1 MVLRAKW
8 IPQNL
13 LFFVLCFVYL
23 WLVVEPHLIYHAF
36 GTILSNAPQYAMGWP
51 FLRNSLAVPGGFV
64 NYVSGFLSQGYCHPW
79 LGAAIIVLA
88 AFCLAEL
95 ARRHLLTAGF
105 APASVLAGLPAV
117 ALFLIYSHYKHPLPA
132 CLAVSLGLLLSLV
145 FEKLPLRQPLVRAA
159 ACCLAAAVGF
169 WLGGGG
175 TFMVFALATVV
186 YGLFARRDWKTVA
199 LALPVSVAIVW
210 ALAEYLFLISARQ
223 ACLILTPLALPV
235 TAGMDTFLKVLT
247 FLLYGFVPLTILL
260 VFIGR
265 SVSPRRGRKPG
276 VRSRRESRKK
286 GRHTPV
292 RQKRRSL
299 AILRKPVL
307 SAVPIV
313 LMALGLHF
321 SYDELRKPYVLSN
334 YYWRQKQWDKVIE
347 LARDL
352 PKGRNNIYVNH
363 DIIRAL
369 YHTGRLGY
377 DMFRFPQNP
386 QAILLTREK
395 TESDLTLAKL
405 SDAFLEL
412 GHVNMAEKLASEIL
426 ATKSHLGIA
435 LEELAWISIVKGNPS
450 TARIYLRALKKDIIY
465 RRRAESLLRGL
476 DSGFTRDQAAYIDG
490 IRSKMRDDTAA
501 ISGTEPIDQTLAAL
515 LEHNPRNKI
524 AFEYLMA
531 CYLLTG
537 RVDRIAENMDRLD
550 DLGYQSIPT
559 LYQEAILI
567 YYGARKQSVDLTR
580 FRISRETLQRY
591 RTFVQIRGAMQ
602 PQNRQAVLNRLIR
615 DFGTSYFFY
624 YSFGRV
630 GL

>member
-36 GTILSNAPQYAMGWP
+36 GTILSNAPQYATGWP
-51 FLRNSLAVPGGFV
+51 FLRDSLAVPGGFV
-64 NYVSGFLSQGYCHPW
+64 NYVSGFLSQGYYYPW

-88 AFCLAEL
+88 GFCLAEL
-95 ARRHLLTAGF
+95 ARRHLVTAGF
-105 APASVLAGLPAV
+105 ASASVLAGLPAV
-117 ALFLIYSHYKHPLPA
+117 VLFLICSHYKHPLPA

-145 FEKLPLRQPLVRAA
+145 FERLPSRQSPVRAV
-159 ACCLAAAVGF
+159 ACCLTAAVGF

-175 TFMVFALATVV
+175 TFVVFVLATVV
-186 YGLFARRDWKTVA
+186 YGLFVRRDWAIVA
-199 LALPVSVAIVW
+199 LALPASVTILWGV
-210 ALAEYLFLISARQ
+210 AEYVFLLPARQ

-235 TAGMDTFLKVLT
+235 SAGMDTFVKVLMY
-247 FLLYGFVPLTILL
+247 LLYGFAPLTVLL
-260 VFIGR
+260 AFIGSR
-265 SVSPRRGRKPG
+265 LFRPRGKRLDERPKK
-276 VRSRRESRKK
+276 KK
-286 GRHTPV
+286 GRRDKHATAP
-292 RQKRRSL
+292 QKRRPL

-313 LMALGLHF
+313 LMALGLYF

-334 YYWRQKQWDKVIE
+334 YYWRQRQWDKVLE

-386 QAILLTREK
+386 QAILLTHEK

-435 LEELAWISIVKGNPS
+435 LEKLAWISIAKGNPS
-450 TARIYLRALKKDIIY
+450 TAQVYLRALKKDIIY

-476 DSGFTRDQAAYIDG
+476 DRGFTKDQAAYIEA
-490 IRSKMRDDTAA
+490 IRSRMREDAAA
-501 ISGTEPIDQTLAAL
+501 ISGNEPIDQTLAAL
-515 LEHNPRNKI
+515 LEHNPANKM

-537 RVDRIAENMDRLD
+537 RVDRIAENVERLD
-550 DLGYQSIPT
+550 DLGYQSVPT

-602 PQNRQAVLNRLIR
+602 PQNRQAALNRLIR